1 MFCRFLDIVGTE
13 CGDQRKSMLGDS
25 VPMGDGMR
33 RQSARGATVGAEMGS
48 VGREC
53 GEAGGPMPM
62 IEEWEV
68 DGAGGIKWRFLAW
81 CGEVGL
87 RGRGGAIAQC

>member
-33 RQSARGATVGAEMGS
+33 RRSARGATVGAWPDRRL
-48 VGREC
+48 VVR
-53 GEAGGPMPM
+53 A
-62 IEEWEV
+62 V
-68 DGAGGIKWRFLAW
+68 VL
-81 CGEVGL
+81 
-87 RGRGGAIAQC
+87 GGACRPVGVIRGAAALLIRSRMTNRMRN